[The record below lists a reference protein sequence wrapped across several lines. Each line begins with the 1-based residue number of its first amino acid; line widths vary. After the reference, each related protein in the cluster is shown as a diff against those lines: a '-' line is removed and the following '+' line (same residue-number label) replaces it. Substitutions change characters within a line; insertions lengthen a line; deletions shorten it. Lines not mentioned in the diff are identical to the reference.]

1 MSTKPPSRDPAM
13 TLEDVVQAISA
24 MEHLSRQRRQDLCSA
39 VRRIATLQGRRPA
52 DIPADVEVIRRQIAL
67 FTPVAAGVTP
77 RRWKNVRSLVG
88 IALNLAGATV
98 IRRRAVALSPAWR
111 DLLGR
116 LRERRER
123 DRLSRFA
130 GYCSSND
137 IPPDQVDDA
146 VVDRFASLLLKSS
159 LIERP
164 KQVHRNVC
172 LTWNRAADA
181 VPGWPAGRLAV
192 PDNRRHHALPLS
204 AYPATFGADLE
215 GWLNHRAGTDLFS
228 ETGRNPASP
237 STLQGDRRLL
247 LQLAAALVRS
257 GREPASITCLADLV
271 AIDAAQSALKVLWD
285 RAGGRKTGHLHNHGL
300 LLVKLAKHWV
310 RVPEAHLQRLR
321 AMCKQVDPGQ
331 SGMTERNRAR
341 LRQFDDDTNIARLIN
356 LPESIARSLPT
367 NGPLTYQQAILMQS
381 AVAIAILLVAPIRV
395 KNLAALTLDRH
406 IVRSGPGGVRHLVIP
421 AHEVKNNVPL
431 EFEVPQHVR
440 TLLDIYIQRCRPLLT
455 REASGFLFPAR
466 QGPARQGGSKAPGHF
481 GEQIQRTV
489 ARYAGLDMNV
499 HAFRHFS
506 AMLYLRQCP
515 GEYETVRLLLGHK
528 SLATTVRAY
537 CGTEQKDALR
547 RYDNLIDRYRQKG
560 EARHAA

>member
-1 MSTKPPSRDPAM
+1 M
-13 TLEDVVQAISA
+13 
-24 MEHLSRQRRQDLCSA
+24 
-39 VRRIATLQGRRPA
+39 
-52 DIPADVEVIRRQIAL
+52 

-130 GYCSSND
+130 GYCSGDD

-164 KQVHRNVC
+164 KQVHRNVSDMEPRRGR
-172 LTWNRAADA
+172 RARL
-181 VPGWPAGRLAV
+181 AGVCLAV

-300 LLVKLAKHWV
+300 LLVNLAKHWV

-356 LPESIARSLPT
+356 LPNQSRGVCPPT
-367 NGPLTYQQAILMQS
+367 
-381 AVAIAILLVAPIRV
+381 
-395 KNLAALTLDRH
+395 AL
-406 IVRSGPGGVRHLVIP
+406 
-421 AHEVKNNVPL
+421 
-431 EFEVPQHVR
+431 
-440 TLLDIYIQRCRPLLT
+440 
-455 REASGFLFPAR
+455 
-466 QGPARQGGSKAPGHF
+466 
-481 GEQIQRTV
+481 
-489 ARYAGLDMNV
+489 
-499 HAFRHFS
+499 
-506 AMLYLRQCP
+506 
-515 GEYETVRLLLGHK
+515 
-528 SLATTVRAY
+528 
-537 CGTEQKDALR
+537 
-547 RYDNLIDRYRQKG
+547 
-560 EARHAA
+560 

>member
-1 MSTKPPSRDPAM
+1 MSTNPPSRDPAM
-13 TLEDVVQAISA
+13 TRQDVVQAISA
-24 MEHLSRQRRQDLCSA
+24 MQQLSRQRRQDLCSA

-52 DIPADVEVIRRQIAL
+52 DIPADVEAIRRQIAL
-67 FTPVAAGVTP
+67 FTPAAAGVTP
-77 RRWKNVRSLVG
+77 RRWKNVRCLVG
-88 IALNLAGATV
+88 TALTLVGATV

-116 LRERRER
+116 IRDCRER

-137 IPPDQVDDA
+137 IPPDQVGDA
-146 VVDRFASLLLKSS
+146 VVDRFASVLLESS
-159 LIERP
+159 LIDRP

-172 LTWNRAADA
+172 LTWNRAVDA
-181 VPGWPAGRLAV
+181 TPDWPAGRLAV

-204 AYPATFGADLE
+204 AYPAAFGADLE
-215 GWLNHRAGTDLFS
+215 GWLNHLAGTNLFS

-237 STLQGDRRLL
+237 STLQGNRRLL

-257 GREPASITCLADLV
+257 GREPASITALADLV
-271 AIDAAQSALKVLWD
+271 AIDAAQSALTVLWH
-285 RAGGRKTGHLHNHGL
+285 RAGERKTGHLHNHGR

-310 RVPEAHLQRLR
+310 RVPEPQLQRLR
-321 AMCKQVDPGQ
+321 AMCKQLDPGQ
-331 SGMTERNRAR
+331 SGMTARNRAR

-356 LPESIARSLPT
+356 LPETIAQSLPT
-367 NGPLTYQQAILMQS
+367 NGPLTYEQAILMQS

-395 KNLAALTLDRH
+395 KNLAALNLDRH
-406 IVRSGPGGVRHLVIP
+406 LVRAGPGGVRHLVIP
-421 AHEVKNNVPL
+421 PHEVKNNVPL
-431 EFEVPQHVR
+431 EFELPRNVR
-440 TLLDIYIQRCRPLLT
+440 TLLDIYVQRCRPLLT
-455 REASGFLFPAR
+455 RETAGFLFPAR
-466 QGPARQGGSKAPGHF
+466 GGGSKAPGHF

-489 ARYAGLDMNV
+489 ARHARLDMNV

-506 AMLYLRQCP
+506 AMLYLRECP

-547 RYDNLIDRYRQKG
+547 RYDNLIERHRRQA
-560 EARHAA
+560 EACHAA